1 MRKNIGFYELS
12 CLSPGVILE
21 EGAEKEA
28 TMNPWNLPVGVMAS
42 VCSVSGSELER
53 ADRHSGYAECR
64 VLSCREALLQ
74 ESLASLEILRSWGL
88 VSSLQILISAGWA
101 SG

>member
-12 CLSPGVILE
+12 FLSPGVILE

-28 TMNPWNLPVGVMAS
+28 TMNPWNLPVGMMAS

-53 ADRHSGYAECR
+53 ADRHSAGQCR